1 MVIDFIRASELLART
16 GHIILPDKPSVPH
29 RPEAVVRGDPNPCKI
44 VQAVLVLN
52 FKHFRQTTTAAGGQ
66 ICWVKNENEV
76 DGALQQQYTE
86 VNLNLRKK
94 TLKNPMPEE
103 LRRVCSGLHKKV
115 RLGGGLQFLK
125 LFLTVYLL

>member
-1 MVIDFIRASELLART
+1 MVIDIIRASELLART

-29 RPEAVVRGDPNPCKI
+29 RLEAVVRGDPNPSKI

-52 FKHFRQTTTAAGGQ
+52 FKHFRQTTVVAGGHV
-66 ICWVKNENEV
+66 CWVKNENEV

-115 RLGGGLQFLK
+115 WLGGGLKFLK
-125 LFLTVYLL
+125 F